1 MVLWITVLIVVL
13 VVLLASLRVV
23 NQYEKGV
30 KFTLGKFT
38 GIMNPGLRL
47 VIPVVQ
53 TWNRVDMRVKT
64 IDVPD
69 QDGITKDNVS
79 VFMNAVLFY
88 RVDDAEKAI
97 IKVEDFDYAVSQL
110 AQTTMR
116 DIAGETDL
124 DNLLSK
130 RDTVSKKIQMIVDA
144 ATDPWGVKVEAVELK
159 HIGLPENMKR
169 TIAKQAEAEREKR
182 AVIIN
187 AEGEVIAANNLAK
200 AANML
205 SKTPGALHLRTL
217 HSINDLSSD
226 QSNTIVFAVPL
237 EILKSYAGF
246 KK

>member
-130 RDTVSKKIQMIVDA
+130 RDTVSKKIQMI
-144 ATDPWGVKVEAVELK
+144 LC
-159 HIGLPENMKR
+159 H
-169 TIAKQAEAEREKR
+169 
-182 AVIIN
+182 
-187 AEGEVIAANNLAK
+187 
-200 AANML
+200 
-205 SKTPGALHLRTL
+205 
-217 HSINDLSSD
+217 
-226 QSNTIVFAVPL
+226 
-237 EILKSYAGF
+237 
-246 KK
+246 